1 MALSSPAPRLSAAS
15 DLIAQESPAWICQS
29 AVETPRCGMQEI
41 PGFCE
46 KAQQKHLGWI
56 CCGTDEP
63 WGVPGFLLWMILGAL
78 PTLRGAKPLLPAL
91 PSIPQDTRAV
101 TEGLCPPASARNSSY
116 SWDWLFRSHRDILK
130 DQFLEYNQ
138 SHRDLWGVFQN
149 LSEKGFTQTS
159 QTCGWGGWSS
169 AEPLG
174 PTGFGVMRGILA
186 LVSKPSQAVQLKH

>member
-1 MALSSPAPRLSAAS
+1 MGRLSNGTELSCSQAFCS
-15 DLIAQESPAWICQS
+15 LRFNCSGKPSLDLSVC
-29 AVETPRCGMQEI
+29 CGDTQMWDAGD
-41 PGFCE
+41 GFCE

-78 PTLRGAKPLLPAL
+78 PTLRGAKPLLSAL

-116 SWDWLFRSHRDILK
+116 SRDWLFRSHRDILK

-149 LSEKGFTQTS
+149 LSEEGLGFTNL
-159 QTCGWGGWSS
+159 WLGGL
-169 AEPLG
+169 E
-174 PTGFGVMRGILA
+174 
-186 LVSKPSQAVQLKH
+186 QC